1 MVFFRRKGEPPLVR
15 GNILWGSGQAFEEN
29 AVKFI
34 HTQQA
39 KHGDIFTI
47 RLLHQ
52 HLTIINDP
60 HTYERFCKEKN
71 FDFDQIQKQVNMNVF
86 GFRIQNSK
94 LMIKEAGKTVKGQHL
109 LINMRQ
115 FSRHLNDSFA
125 ATHAMDVNGN
135 TTKEL
140 LDFHWKEDG
149 LRNMASKTMFQAIFR
164 TVFGTEKPDDVFK
177 ADTVYRNFDV
187 FHKYFNFL
195 WLGLPVKLFPEACRA
210 LETLIQQPSSAE
222 ILSREDVS
230 PFVKYALQHMKSYGQ
245 TETDM
250 IGYNLVYLHVNY
262 NTFRVIYWF
271 IYTLMTHPEA
281 LKALSSE
288 VNDAI
293 ERKAEYHNKDEM
305 LEFDMEELDTL
316 PILGN
321 YDFLIFLIINNT
333 KK

>member
-1 MVFFRRKGEPPLVR
+1 M
-15 GNILWGSGQAFEEN
+15 
-29 AVKFI
+29 
-34 HTQQA
+34 
-39 KHGDIFTI
+39 
-47 RLLHQ
+47 HQ

-60 HTYERFCKEKN
+60 HTYKRFCKEKN
-71 FDFDQIQKQVNMNVF
+71 FDFDQIQKQVNLNVF

-109 LINMRQ
+109 LTGMRQ

-140 LDFHWKEDG
+140 LDFRWKEYG
-149 LRNMASKTMFQAIFR
+149 LRNKTMFQALFR
-164 TVFGTEKPDDVFK
+164 TVFGTDKPDDIFK

-195 WLGLPVKLFPEACRA
+195 WLGLPVELFPEACRA

-245 TETDM
+245 TESDM
-250 IGYNLVYLHVNY
+250 IGYNLVYLHVNN
-262 NTFRVIYWF
+262 NTFRVIFWF

-281 LKALSSE
+281 LKALSLK

-293 ERKAEYHNKDEM
+293 ERKTECHDKDEKIK
-305 LEFDMEELDTL
+305 FDMEELDTL

-321 YDFLIFLIINNT
+321 YDFLIFLNLNNMN
-333 KK
+333 K